1 MGFFSEMKSKAA
13 EDPKIIVMPE
23 LALDNEGIVNEAIE
37 IVKDEGT
44 AIPIGLTKE
53 LIRDSGL
60 LDEFVE
66 HYTAATKLPDAAK
79 RVILKRPVPFAAMM
93 VKRGYAHG
101 MIAGRFAT
109 SASVMIYVNAI
120 IGEEDEKIRSSL
132 FFREPPEGYPVFD
145 LIGIADMVANPNPT
159 TEELYRIIV
168 TSAETFQ
175 DLTGRPPKIA
185 VLSYLT
191 GKPQSVQADFPEVKT
206 IMGALKLYEELD
218 HPWIVHQ
225 AQADAALIPEIARKK
240 KAPFGDKPA
249 DLFIGT
255 NLHVS
260 NIVYKLLER
269 LIVGGDAMIVTQGL
283 NFPAMDLSRGDSAR
297 SMANVMAACTDK
309 AQIFERKGR
318 YGKIDTRFVGM

>member
-1 MGFFSEMKSKAA
+1 MGFFAEMKHKAA
-13 EDPKIIVMPE
+13 DDPKIIVMPE
-23 LALDNEGIVNEAIE
+23 LAMDNEGVVNEAIE
-37 IVKDEGT
+37 IVQGEGT
-44 AIPIGLTKE
+44 AIPVGLTRE
-53 LIRDSGL
+53 LINDSGL

-66 HYTAATKLPDAAK
+66 HYHAATELPDAAK

-109 SASVMIYVNAI
+109 SANVMIYVNAI

-132 FFREPPEGYPVFD
+132 FFREAPPDYPVFD

-191 GKPQSVQADFPEVKT
+191 GKPQSVQADYPEVRT
-206 IMGALKLYEELD
+206 IMGALKIYEKNG
-218 HPWIVHQ
+218 HPWILHQ
-225 AQADAALIPEIARKK
+225 SQADAALIPEIARKK
-240 KAPFGDKPA
+240 KAPFGDRPA

-297 SMANVMAACTDK
+297 SIANVMAACTIK
-309 AQIFERKGR
+309 AQIFEGYGR
-318 YGKIDTRFVGM
+318 YGEIDRRFVNI